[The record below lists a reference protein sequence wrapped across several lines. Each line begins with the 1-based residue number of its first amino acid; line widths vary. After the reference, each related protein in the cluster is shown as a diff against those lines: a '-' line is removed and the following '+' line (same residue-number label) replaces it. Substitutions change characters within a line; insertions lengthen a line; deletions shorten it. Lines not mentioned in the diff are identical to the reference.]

1 MTDDKDEVTRLL
13 NVLRTLLRML
23 GISNREVERRSG
35 LSAVTVTRVF
45 NGQVEAK
52 IEHLLAM
59 ARAAGLGYG
68 ELFYFAYP
76 ERFDPKT
83 ASPAAQTIVSMLE
96 GLHPSQSRLG
106 PPPSYEP
113 PVSRKKEK
121 GKAEKEAVPA
131 DLEEVVRRVMEE
143 IQRQQAQKGEGPK
156 AGNGSEEP

>member
-1 MTDDKDEVTRLL
+1 MTDKDEVERLL

-68 ELFYFAYP
+68 ELFHFAYP
-76 ERFDPKT
+76 EPFDLKA

-106 PPPSYEP
+106 PPPSSEP
-113 PVSRKKEK
+113 RVSGKKEK

-143 IQRQQAQKGEGPK
+143 IRRQGEGSK
-156 AGNGSEEP
+156 AGNGSDGP

>member
-59 ARAAGLGYG
+59 SRAAGLGYG
-68 ELFYFAYP
+68 ELFHFAYP
-76 ERFDPKT
+76 EPFELKT
-83 ASPAAQTIVSMLE
+83 ASPAARTIVSMLE

-106 PPPSYEP
+106 PPPSPEP

-131 DLEEVVRRVMEE
+131 DLEEVVRRVMQE
-143 IQRQQAQKGEGPK
+143 IQRQGEGRK

>member
-68 ELFYFAYP
+68 ELFHFAYP

-83 ASPAAQTIVSMLE
+83 ASPAARTIVSMLE

-106 PPPSYEP
+106 PPPSSEP
-113 PVSRKKEK
+113 PVSGKKEK

-143 IQRQQAQKGEGPK
+143 IQRQQAQEKGGPK
-156 AGNGSEEP
+156 AGSGIDEP